1 MAEERK
7 YATFEDAPA
16 TLRHYSPP
24 IRRAAPAVVEAP
36 APAPQVRENREL
48 IVHRTHQGL
57 VSDVTGFNAAG
68 EELTFGFDRDN
79 DRNLEKISIK

>member
-1 MAEERK
+1 MVEERK
-7 YATFEDAPA
+7 FATYSDPAP
-16 TLRHYSPP
+16 LRHYSPP

-48 IVHRTHQGL
+48 VIHRTHQGL

-68 EELTFGFDRDN
+68 EKLTFEFTRDN
-79 DRNLEKISIK
+79 GRNLEKINIK